1 MECST
6 LTEQARHWANTQ
18 PDKIWMRDLHEGG
31 ADEYTWG
38 ETVAEI
44 DRVASWLEAEF
55 GKGQRMALLS
65 RNRAHWI
72 MADMAVIHSGN
83 VTVPLFTTH
92 ATATA
97 EYILDF
103 TETKVLFLGQT
114 ENWEGV
120 KTVLPADCLL
130 VKLPGVEC
138 ELPHKTWGELVSA
151 GPADAPN
158 YQPDGD
164 DIVSLVFT
172 SGTTGLPKGVI
183 QTHATNLVPM
193 RRCQELF
200 TQQDQPRFSYQMVRA
215 APFETI

>member
-6 LTEQARHWANTQ
+6 LTEQARHWASTQ
-18 PDKIWMRDLHEGG
+18 PEKIWMRDLHETG
-31 ADEYTWG
+31 ADEYRWG

-55 GKGQRMALLS
+55 GEGQRMALLS

-97 EYILDF
+97 EYILEF

-130 VKLPGVEC
+130 VTLPGVEC
-138 ELPHKTWGELVSA
+138 ELPHKTWAELVSA
-151 GPADAPN
+151 APADAPK
-158 YQPDGD
+158 PP
-164 DIVSLVFT
+164 T
-172 SGTTGLPKGVI
+172 PW
-183 QTHATNLVPM
+183 
-193 RRCQELF
+193 
-200 TQQDQPRFSYQMVRA
+200 
-215 APFETI
+215 